1 MKADETGTP
10 HTGKSKIVLSME
22 VGDRVEGEA
31 KVLEP

>member
-22 VGDRVEGEA
+22 VGDRVEG
-31 KVLEP
+31 